1 MILEHKSHERTLE
14 ACSLCI
20 DSRRLAKHCVIA
32 VGIKTY
38 LSSAPWHPLVEGH
51 TIIVPSGHYASTVSL
66 DEDVYDEMRIWRKGL
81 VAMWKSED
89 MDCLFIETAKNVK
102 YGGHMYVEC
111 IPLPLEVGE
120 TAPIYFKKAINDSEG
135 EWCDNKKLLELSASG
150 GDIRRAIPKGFSYFA
165 VDFGLQPGYAHI
177 IEDENRFPNNFAHK
191 AINDSEGEW
200 CDNKKLLEL
209 SASGGDI
216 RRAIPKGFS
225 YFAVDFGLQP
235 GYAHIIEDENR
246 FPNNFAHE
254 IIGGMLDLDHTLWR
268 KPEKIGLEEQKK
280 NADRLKQLWTQF
292 DWTEKYARSVHTS
305 ASVSRN
311 AALWAGV
318 WTRPRCALC
327 ANLSRSK
334 FGGRTEDPS
343 GDG

>member
-177 IEDENRFPNNFAHK
+177 IEDENRFPNNFAH
-191 AINDSEGEW
+191 
-200 CDNKKLLEL
+200 
-209 SASGGDI
+209 
-216 RRAIPKGFS
+216 
-225 YFAVDFGLQP
+225 
-235 GYAHIIEDENR
+235 
-246 FPNNFAHE
+246 E

-292 DWTEKYARSVHTS
+292 DWTEKVKKSIAEH
-305 ASVSRN
+305 
-311 AALWAGV
+311 G
-318 WTRPRCALC
+318 
-327 ANLSRSK
+327 
-334 FGGRTEDPS
+334 
-343 GDG
+343 